1 MASNNKPPIPTDP
14 NSNIS
19 RAKSY
24 LMLTE
29 AILLNI
35 KSVNVINQTAQIEL
49 LANINSIE
57 MFLSKAKELLK
68 EK

>member
-1 MASNNKPPIPTDP
+1 MASNHRPPTPTDP
-14 NSNIS
+14 NSDIS
-19 RAKSY
+19 KAKSY

-35 KSVNVINQTAQIEL
+35 KSVNVAKQTSQIEL
-49 LANINSIE
+49 LANINSIQ
-57 MFLSKAKELLK
+57 MFLNKAKELLE

>member
-1 MASNNKPPIPTDP
+1 MASNHRPPTATDP